1 MAQPSTQ
8 KRPPFWRNQKY
19 LNLIWQL
26 LFLVF
31 IIGTIIF
38 LATNAMAGLNRA
50 GLGLSFQFLTNRASF
65 PIGETVVSFSPSDTF
80 VRALYV
86 GFLNT
91 LKVSIV
97 GIVLTTIVG
106 VLVGISRLS
115 SNWLLRTLSTWYI
128 EIFRNTPVL
137 VQIFFWYFA
146 VMLAMPKIQDVNAN
160 YGFIISN
167 RGFVFPWFDANSS
180 LWIWIALLLVLL
192 IAAFLTFKWKNK
204 QQIEQGKKLYPSIWL
219 VGVLLVG
226 VTIGYLVLG
235 EFPASLSL
243 PEHTGTGSVG
253 GYRFSPEFAAILFAL
268 VMYTATYIAEIVR
281 GGILAVP
288 KGQIEAA
295 EALGLS
301 SSKIL
306 RFVTFPQAI
315 RTIIPPV
322 TSQYLGLAK
331 NSSLA
336 VAVGY
341 PDLFSVGS
349 TTLNQTGRAIEV
361 ITIMLLAYLT
371 ISVVTS
377 IIMNIYNKYT
387 ALVER

>member
-1 MAQPSTQ
+1 MAQPSTN
-8 KRPPFWRNQKY
+8 RPPFWRNQKY
-19 LNLIWQL
+19 INIIWQV
-26 LFLVF
+26 LFLGV
-31 IIGTIIF
+31 IIGVIYY
-38 LATNAMAGLNRA
+38 LATNAIAGLNRA
-50 GLGLSFQFLTNRASF
+50 GLGLSFNFLSNRASF
-65 PIGETVVSFSPSDTF
+65 PIGETVIPFASSDTF
-80 VRALYV
+80 LKALYV

-106 VLVGISRLS
+106 VIVGVSRLS
-115 SNWLLRTLSTWYI
+115 SNWLLRTISTWYI

-146 VMLAMPKIQDVNAN
+146 VMLAMPRIQDVNAN

-167 RGFVFPWFDANSS
+167 RGFVFPWFDTNSS
-180 LWIWIALLLVLL
+180 FYIWLGLLLVAV
-192 IAAFLTFKWKNK
+192 IGAFLVFKWKNK
-204 QQIEQGKKLYPSIWL
+204 QQIERGVKLYPSAWFL
-219 VGVLLVG
+219 GVIAIVIG
-226 VTIGYLVLG
+226 AGYLIFR
-235 EFPASLSL
+235 EFPASLSI
-243 PEHTGTGSVG
+243 PEHTGTGTSG

-281 GGILAVP
+281 GGILAVS

-371 ISVVTS
+371 ISLVTS
-377 IIMNIYNKYT
+377 LIMNIYNKYT

>member
-1 MAQPSTQ
+1 MAEPSTQ

-31 IIGTIIF
+31 IIGFIVF

-50 GLGLSFQFLTNRASF
+50 GLGLSFQFLMNRASF

-146 VMLAMPKIQDVNAN
+146 VMLAMPRIQDVNAN

-180 LWIWIALLLVLL
+180 VWIWVALLLVLL

-204 QQIEQGKKLYPSIWL
+204 QQIEQGKKLYPSLWL
-219 VGVLLVG
+219 IGVLVIGIG
-226 VTIGYLVLG
+226 VGYLILG

-361 ITIMLLAYLT
+361 ITIMLLAYLA

>member
-8 KRPPFWRNQKY
+8 NRPPFWRNQKY
-19 LNLIWQL
+19 LNIIWQV
-26 LFLVF
+26 LFLGA
-31 IIGTIIF
+31 IIGVIYF
-38 LATNAMAGLNRA
+38 LATNAIAGLNRA
-50 GLGLSFQFLTNRASF
+50 GLGLSFNFLSSRASF
-65 PIGETVVSFSPSDTF
+65 PIGESVISFAASDTF
-80 VRALYV
+80 LRALSV

-91 LKVSIV
+91 LKVSII

-106 VLVGISRLS
+106 VIVGVSRLS
-115 SNWLLRTLSTWYI
+115 SNWLLRTISTWYI

-146 VMLAMPKIQDVNAN
+146 VMLAMPRIQDVNAN
-160 YGFIISN
+160 YGFIVSN
-167 RGFVFPWFDANSS
+167 RGFVFPWFDANST
-180 LWIWIALLLVLL
+180 LYIWLGLLL
-192 IAAFLTFKWKNK
+192 IALVAAFFVFKWKNK
-204 QQIEQGKKLYPSIWL
+204 QQIEKGVKLYPSVWFI
-219 VGVLLVG
+219 GVMVL
-226 VTIGYLVLG
+226 TIGVGYLIFG
-235 EFPASLSL
+235 EFPASLSI
-243 PEHTGTGSVG
+243 PEHTGTGSSG

-377 IIMNIYNKYT
+377 LLMNLYNKYT

>member
-1 MAQPSTQ
+1 LAQPSTQ

>member
-1 MAQPSTQ
+1 MAEPSTQ

-31 IIGTIIF
+31 IIGFIVF

-146 VMLAMPKIQDVNAN
+146 VMLAMPRIQDVNAN

-180 LWIWIALLLVLL
+180 LWIWLALLFVLL

-204 QQIEQGKKLYPSIWL
+204 QQIEQGKKLYPSLWL
-219 VGVLLVG
+219 IGVLIIGIG
-226 VTIGYLVLG
+226 VGYLVLG

-243 PEHTGTGSVG
+243 PEHTGTGSIG

>member
-1 MAQPSTQ
+1 MAQPSTH

-31 IIGTIIF
+31 IIGFIVF

-146 VMLAMPKIQDVNAN
+146 VMLAMPRIQDVNAN

-167 RGFVFPWFDANSS
+167 RGFVFPWFDANST
-180 LWIWIALLLVLL
+180 LWVWVALLLVLVV
-192 IAAFLTFKWKNK
+192 AAFITFKWKNK
-204 QQIEQGKKLYPSIWL
+204 QQIEQGKKLYPSLWL
-219 VGVLLVG
+219 LGVLFVGVVG
-226 VTIGYLVLG
+226 GYLVLR

>member
-31 IIGTIIF
+31 IIGFIVF

-106 VLVGISRLS
+106 VLVGISRLT

-180 LWIWIALLLVLL
+180 LWIWVALLLVLL

-204 QQIEQGKKLYPSIWL
+204 QQIEQGKRLYPSVWL
-219 VGVLLVG
+219 LGVLIVG
-226 VTIGYLVLG
+226 IVGGYLTLG

>member
-204 QQIEQGKKLYPSIWL
+204 QQIEQGKSFTQ
-219 VGVLLVG
+219 VFG
-226 VTIGYLVLG
+226 
-235 EFPASLSL
+235 
-243 PEHTGTGSVG
+243 
-253 GYRFSPEFAAILFAL
+253 
-268 VMYTATYIAEIVR
+268 
-281 GGILAVP
+281 
-288 KGQIEAA
+288 
-295 EALGLS
+295 
-301 SSKIL
+301 
-306 RFVTFPQAI
+306 
-315 RTIIPPV
+315 
-322 TSQYLGLAK
+322 
-331 NSSLA
+331 
-336 VAVGY
+336 
-341 PDLFSVGS
+341 
-349 TTLNQTGRAIEV
+349 
-361 ITIMLLAYLT
+361 
-371 ISVVTS
+371 
-377 IIMNIYNKYT
+377 
-387 ALVER
+387 

>member
-1 MAQPSTQ
+1 MAEPSTH

-31 IIGTIIF
+31 IIGFIVF

-146 VMLAMPKIQDVNAN
+146 VMLAMPRIQDVNAN

-180 LWIWIALLLVLL
+180 LWIWLALLLVLL

-204 QQIEQGKKLYPSIWL
+204 QQIEQGKKLYPSLWL
-219 VGVLLVG
+219 IGVLIIGIG
-226 VTIGYLVLG
+226 VGYLVLG

>member
-8 KRPPFWRNQKY
+8 NRPPFWRNQKY
-19 LNLIWQL
+19 LNIIWQL
-26 LFLVF
+26 LFLAA
-31 IIGTIIF
+31 IIVCGF
-38 LATNAMAGLNRA
+38 YLASNALAGLNRA
-50 GLGLSFQFLTNRASF
+50 GLGLSFDFLSNRASF
-65 PIGETVVSFSPSDTF
+65 PIGETIISFSSSDTF
-80 VRALYV
+80 AKALYV
-86 GFLNT
+86 GLLNT
-91 LKVSIV
+91 LKVSII
-97 GIVLTTIVG
+97 GIILTTIVG
-106 VLVGISRLS
+106 VIVGISRLS
-115 SNWLLRTLSTWYI
+115 SNWLLRTISTWYI

-146 VMLAMPKIQDVNAN
+146 VMLSMPRIQDVEAQF
-160 YGFIISN
+160 GFIVSN
-167 RGFVFPWFDANSS
+167 RGFVFPWFDTNAS
-180 LWIWIALLLVLL
+180 LITWIVLLVVAL
-192 IAAFLTFKWKNK
+192 IAAIIVFKWKNK
-204 QQIEQGKKLYPSIWL
+204 QQIEKGTKLYPSVWFIGVIVL
-219 VGVLLVG
+219 AVGA
-226 VTIGYLVLG
+226 GYVVFR
-235 EFPASLSL
+235 EFPVSLSI
-243 PEHTGTGSVG
+243 PEHTGTGSTG
-253 GYRFSPEFAAILFAL
+253 GYRFSPEFTAILFAL

-281 GGILAVP
+281 GGILSVP

-361 ITIMLLAYLT
+361 LTIMLLAYLT
-371 ISVVTS
+371 ISLITS
-377 IIMNIYNKYT
+377 LIMNIYNKYT

>member
-1 MAQPSTQ
+1 M
-8 KRPPFWRNQKY
+8 
-19 LNLIWQL
+19 
-26 LFLVF
+26 
-31 IIGTIIF
+31 IIG
-38 LATNAMAGLNRA
+38 
-50 GLGLSFQFLTNRASF
+50 
-65 PIGETVVSFSPSDTF
+65 IGV
-80 VRALYV
+80 
-86 GFLNT
+86 
-91 LKVSIV
+91 
-97 GIVLTTIVG
+97 
-106 VLVGISRLS
+106 
-115 SNWLLRTLSTWYI
+115 
-128 EIFRNTPVL
+128 
-137 VQIFFWYFA
+137 
-146 VMLAMPKIQDVNAN
+146 
-160 YGFIISN
+160 
-167 RGFVFPWFDANSS
+167 
-180 LWIWIALLLVLL
+180 
-192 IAAFLTFKWKNK
+192 
-204 QQIEQGKKLYPSIWL
+204 
-219 VGVLLVG
+219 
-226 VTIGYLVLG
+226 GYLVLG

-243 PEHTGTGSVG
+243 PEHTGTGSIG